1 MVRTRIG
8 VRIAMAVG
16 LVTVLT
22 IGILATLMLSQQ
34 RRELTS
40 QITHNADLLSE
51 TVKTSARDAM
61 LENHRETLRRQ
72 IEAIGRLEQ
81 MERVRV
87 FNKEGR
93 IAYSSDPAEVNRIL
107 DRKAESCYSCHA
119 QDRPLEKPSVQERA
133 RIFRAADGHRVLG
146 IVNPIQNM
154 PSCAAASC
162 HAHAAGEKV
171 LGVLDVT
178 VSLADVDRRLA
189 AGRNRVIALA
199 CGAILVMGLLLWWLS
214 RTLIIKPVAALA
226 QGTRRVAQG
235 DLTTAIPVG
244 AKHELGDLARAFNA
258 MTGRLAEVQRQ
269 LTQADKL
276 ASVGRLAAGV
286 AHEINNPLTGV
297 LTYASFLLQHAGD
310 DAERRQDLE
319 VIVRET
325 RRCRE
330 IVRGLLDFARQTPP
344 RRQPTDLNDVARRA
358 VGVVMNQLHLRHV
371 GLRLD
376 LADDLPVVPA
386 DANQMQQ
393 VLVNLIINASDA
405 IGERGGTIRL
415 SSRRADRAPK
425 GSMPIRRAACPKGCD
440 LLDPETRIGGLPSIR
455 VLCAGRGGEILF
467 RLDPVYG
474 RANHLCSEPIAE
486 GTGMEVLCPRCRLPL
501 RDPARRCR
509 RCGSATFAVRGPDDE
524 AIHWCARKGCPET
537 AWEACDGRGPVPVV
551 ELVVE
556 DDGRGVPK
564 EALARLFEPFFTTK
578 GSKGTGLG
586 LAITWGIVEGHGGT
600 IEVESEVGSGSRFT
614 VRLPLAAGPAS
625 AAPQSAGPPGESA
638 GRDFAA
644 A

>member
-8 VRIAMAVG
+8 MRIALAVG
-16 LVTVLT
+16 LVTALT
-22 IGILATLMLSQQ
+22 VGVLATAMLTTQ
-34 RRELTS
+34 RSELIA
-40 QITHNADLLSE
+40 QITRNADLLSE
-51 TVKTSARDAM
+51 TVKTSASDAM
-61 LENHRETLRRQ
+61 LMNHRETLRRQ
-72 IEAIGRLEQ
+72 IEAIGRLEK
-81 MERVRV
+81 MEKVRV

-93 IAYSSDPAEVNRIL
+93 VAYSSDASEIDRIL
-107 DRKAESCYSCHA
+107 DTKAESCYACHA
-119 QDRPLEKPSVQERA
+119 QDRPLEKPPVQERA

-154 PSCAAASC
+154 PSCAAAAC

-189 AGRNRVIALA
+189 AGRNRVVALA
-199 CGAILVMGLLLWWLS
+199 CGAIAVMGLVLWWLS
-214 RTLIIKPVAALA
+214 RTLIIGPVAALA
-226 QGTRRVAQG
+226 LGTRRVAQG

-244 AKHELGDLARAFNA
+244 AKHELGELQHAFNT
-258 MTGRLAEVQRQ
+258 MTQKLAEVQRQ

-297 LTYASFLLQHAGD
+297 LTYASFLLQRSGD
-310 DAERRQDLE
+310 NPELQQDLE

-325 RRCRE
+325 KRCRE

-344 RRQPTDLNDVARRA
+344 RRQPADLNEIARRA
-358 VGVVMNQLHLRHV
+358 VSVVMNQLHLRQV
-371 GLRLD
+371 GLRFD
-376 LADDLPVVPA
+376 LADDLPIVPA

-393 VLVNLIINASDA
+393 VLVNLILNAADA
-405 IGERGGTIRL
+405 IGEKGGTIRL
-415 SSRRADRAPK
+415 ASRRADRDPV
-425 GSMPIRRAACPKGCD
+425 GIVPIRRAACPKGCD

-455 VLCAGRGGEILF
+455 VLCAGRGGEFLF

-474 RANHLCSEPIAE
+474 RTNHVSSETIAE
-486 GTGMEVLCPRCRLPL
+486 GAVMEVLCPRCRVALGE
-501 RDPARRCR
+501 AAHRCR
-509 RCGSATFAVRGPDDE
+509 RCGAATFAVRGPDDE
-524 AIHWCARKGCPET
+524 TIAWCARKGCPET
-537 AWEACDGRGPVPVV
+537 VWEACDRRGALPVV

-556 DDGRGVPK
+556 DDGHGIPK
-564 EALARLFEPFFTTK
+564 EALPRLFEPFFSTK
-578 GSKGTGLG
+578 GMKGTGLG

-600 IEVESEVGSGSRFT
+600 IEVESEVGRGTRFT
-614 VRLPLAAGPAS
+614 VRLPLAGSPAGVA
-625 AAPQSAGPPGESA
+625 QGRA
-638 GRDFAA
+638 GRGDAA

>member
-16 LVTVLT
+16 LVTALT
-22 IGILATLMLSQQ
+22 IGILATLMLSEQ
-34 RRELTS
+34 RRELTA
-40 QITHNADLLSE
+40 QITRNADLLSE

-61 LENHRETLRRQ
+61 LANHRDTLRGQ
-72 IEAIGRLEQ
+72 IEAIGRLER
-81 MERVRV
+81 MEKVRV

-93 IAYSSDPAEVNRIL
+93 IAFSSDPAEVDRVL
-107 DRKAESCYSCHA
+107 DRKAESCYACHA
-119 QDRPLEKPSVQERA
+119 QDRPLEKPPVQERA
-133 RIFRAADGHRVLG
+133 RIFHAADGHRVLG

-154 PSCAAASC
+154 TSCATASC

-189 AGRNRVIALA
+189 AARDRVIALA

-226 QGTRRVAQG
+226 QGTRRVARG
-235 DLTTAIPVG
+235 DLTTAIPIG

-258 MTGRLAEVQRQ
+258 MTERLAEVQRQ

-310 DAERRQDLE
+310 DPERRQDLE

-344 RRQPTDLNDVARRA
+344 RRQPTDLNEVARRA

-415 SSRRADRAPK
+415 ASRRADVNPI
-425 GSMPIRRAACPKGCD
+425 GSVPIRRAVCPKGCD
-440 LLDPETRIGGLPSIR
+440 LLDPETRIGGLPSIGI
-455 VLCAGRGGEILF
+455 LCAGKRREILF
-467 RLDPVYG
+467 HIDPVYG
-474 RANHLCSEPIAE
+474 RPNHRSSEPIAE
-486 GTGMEVLCPRCRLPL
+486 GTTMVALCPRCRVTLS
-501 RDPARRCR
+501 DPIRRCR
-509 RCGSATFAVRGPDDE
+509 WCESATIAIRGPDDE
-524 AIHWCARKGCPET
+524 PIVWCTRKGCPYSS
-537 AWEACDGRGPVPVV
+537 WEACDRRGPLSVV
-551 ELVVE
+551 EVIVE
-556 DDGRGVPK
+556 DDGPGIPR
-564 EALARLFEPFFTTK
+564 EALSRLFEPFFTTK
-578 GSKGTGLG
+578 GMKGTGLG
-586 LAITWGIVEGHGGT
+586 LAITWGIVEGHGGM
-600 IEVESEVGSGSRFT
+600 IEVESEVGSGTRFT
-614 VRLPLAAGPAS
+614 VRLPLAAGSAS
-625 AAPQSAGPPGESA
+625 TARESGGPEGESA
-638 GRDFAA
+638 GHGSAA